1 MIERNTTYWPLLVE
15 INFFQTVY
23 SYLWFSQAAE
33 LGKMSIIRDF
43 TGYVVVFSCYFFVVP
58 ILGALWALSIGDK
71 GDLDLDLCQR
81 LVISFGFFMFDVGE
95 DLRSCGIGLCEA
107 TALGKGFGYDDEV
120 FLLRS

>member
-1 MIERNTTYWPLLVE
+1 MKTYFCLKRKNYIMIKRNTTYWPLVVE

-23 SYLWFSQAAE
+23 SCLWFSQAAE

-71 GDLDLDLCQR
+71 GDLDLDLC
-81 LVISFGFFMFDVGE
+81 
-95 DLRSCGIGLCEA
+95 
-107 TALGKGFGYDDEV
+107 
-120 FLLRS
+120 